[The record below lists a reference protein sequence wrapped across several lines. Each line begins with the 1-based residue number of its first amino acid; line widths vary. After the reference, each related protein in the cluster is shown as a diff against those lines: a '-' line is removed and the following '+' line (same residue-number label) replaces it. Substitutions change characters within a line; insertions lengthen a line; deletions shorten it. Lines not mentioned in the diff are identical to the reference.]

1 LSPGTVL
8 GPVSMFALSVLF
20 DNINRYHNTVHAIA
34 TSLVS

>member
-1 LSPGTVL
+1 
-8 GPVSMFALSVLF
+8 MFALSVLF